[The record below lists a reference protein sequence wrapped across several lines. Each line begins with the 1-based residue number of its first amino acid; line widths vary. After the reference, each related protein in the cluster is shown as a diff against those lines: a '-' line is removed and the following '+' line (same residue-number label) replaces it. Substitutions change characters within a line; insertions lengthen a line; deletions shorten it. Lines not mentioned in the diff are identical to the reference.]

1 MRKQVNLFKNNFS
14 KTQYPRVIDT
24 TFSQLIPISESL
36 AQQPLPTVNEF
47 FSYYEQ
53 LFYDIPPQGET
64 NSHEY
69 LIRTS
74 TAYIGLE
81 DIAPEIRALQAEI
94 TSLREQLLAALQDN
108 QDLSQIS

>member
-1 MRKQVNLFKNNFS
+1 MRKQVNLVKNNFS
-14 KTQYPRVIDT
+14 KTQYPKVIDT
-24 TFSQLIPISESL
+24 QFTQLIPVSQSL
-36 AQQPLPTVNEF
+36 AEVPLPTINEF

-53 LFYDIPPQGET
+53 LFYNIPPQGET

-74 TAYIGLE
+74 TAYIGLD

-94 TSLREQLLAALQDN
+94 TSLREQLLEAIQDN
-108 QDLSQIS
+108 TDLSQIS